1 MMFAIPIG
9 YFIAIF
15 MFVSGLYG
23 AVDFLQH
30 KPADCAN
37 ALVFKK
43 LIEAAWPMAV
53 SAIILLLIQMNRQ
66 LEDLRLNAS
75 YSPDERTAP
84 KKKKLKK
91 VVREEEE
98 EEPAPVAARA
108 AAPVSM
114 PATAPQ
120 IHTPASIMPAT
131 RATPAASST
140 PPMKPVVPMPNIAPH
155 PAAAV
160 PHPAP
165 ASVPISA
172 GKTPLYPNSP
182 IPGGGRVPQAPP
194 PQADGIDKLPSGG
207 KRAPRKD
214 EHQEL
219 SFFKV
224 D

>member
-53 SAIILLLIQMNRQ
+53 SAIILQLIQMNRQ

-75 YSPDERTAP
+75 YSPDERPAP

-91 VVREEEE
+91 VVRVEEEE
-98 EEPAPVAARA
+98 KEPAPAARA
-108 AAPVSM
+108 AAPASM

-120 IHTPASIMPAT
+120 VHIPASIPAT
-131 RATPAASST
+131 HATPAIAST
-140 PPMKPVVPMPNIAPH
+140 PPMKPVVPMPNLAPA
-155 PAAAV
+155 PVAAAQ
-160 PHPAP
+160 HPAP
-165 ASVPISA
+165 APIPISA

-207 KRAPRKD
+207 KRAPRKG

>member
-1 MMFAIPIG
+1 MFAIPIG

-37 ALVFKK
+37 VLVFKK

-75 YSPDERTAP
+75 YSPDEHPAP

-91 VVREEEE
+91 VVRVEEEE
-98 EEPAPVAARA
+98 AEPAPVART
-108 AAPVSM
+108 AAPAPM

-120 IHTPASIMPAT
+120 VHAPASIMPAT
-131 RATPAASST
+131 HAAPAATST
-140 PPMKPVVPMPNIAPH
+140 PPMKPVVPMPHIAPA
-155 PAAAV
+155 PAAAAK
-160 PHPAP
+160 HPSP
-165 ASVPISA
+165 GPIPISS

-207 KRAPRKD
+207 KRAPRKG